1 MNLFN
6 PGEVAVPQG
15 HLIAGC
21 LREEGDGSL
30 DVRRPSDG
38 KRHGAIPL
46 AGEAVVDDAVQS
58 AQAALPKWRSLAPR
72 ERGKV
77 LRRWADLVDAHAEEL
92 TRLESVVSA
101 RPAQEARMV
110 DVPGVAEWLRFYG
123 EYADKLDG
131 TVTPTAPERLSLV
144 LREPYGVVGVITPWN
159 FPLFL
164 AAWKIAPALAAG
176 NTVVL
181 KPSELTPWS
190 IQRVAALGLEAGL
203 PEGALNVVH
212 GTGPKT
218 GAALVRHPGVSY
230 VTFTGSTAVGA
241 RIMADAAASGI
252 KPVSLELGG
261 KHPQVVFAD
270 CHDLDEV
277 AQHVAWGI
285 TRNAGQICS
294 AGSRLVVEKAIEE
307 ALVEKV
313 VARMRELAPTPTWSE
328 KPSLTPIISERQ
340 LARMER
346 LVEATV
352 AEGAEL
358 VCGGRRLGSEGWYFA
373 PTILRGVS
381 ESMTGYREEIFGPV
395 LSVQSFEG
403 MDEAIARAS
412 HPMYGLTAS
421 VFTRDIRKAL
431 TVSKRLPTGTVW
443 VNRWGLMREMMTS
456 PFGGVRQ
463 SGFGKDS
470 GREGIEKYLRS
481 KAVWIE
487 HALPEAGAA

>member
-1 MNLFN
+1 MTLFD
-6 PGEVAVPQG
+6 PEAVAVPRG
-15 HLIAGC
+15 HLIAGQTRGGAAT
-21 LREEGDGSL
+21 LE
-30 DVRRPSDG
+30 VRRPSDG
-38 KRHGAIPL
+38 RVHGGIPL
-46 AGEAVVDDAVQS
+46 GGEAEVDAAV
-58 AQAALPKWRSLAPR
+58 QAALGAFPKWRSVPPR
-72 ERGKV
+72 ERGRI
-77 LRRWADLVDAHAEEL
+77 LRRWADLVDARADEL
-92 TRLESVVSA
+92 TGLESVVSA
-101 RPAQEARMV
+101 RPAAEARSV

-131 TVTPTAPERLSLV
+131 AVTPTAPERLSLV
-144 LREPYGVVGVITPWN
+144 LREPYGVVAVITPWN

-190 IQRVAALGLEAGL
+190 IQRVAELGLEAGL
-203 PEGALNVVH
+203 PEGALNIVH
-212 GTGPKT
+212 GDGPRT

-270 CHDLDEV
+270 CDLDEV

-294 AGSRLVVEKAIEE
+294 AGSRLVVERSVEQ
-307 ALVEKV
+307 ALVQKV
-313 VARMRELAPTPTWSE
+313 AARMQDLAPTPTWAE
-328 KPSLTPIISERQ
+328 KPSLAPIISEKQ

-346 LVEATV
+346 LVQATV

-358 VCGGRRLGSEGWYFA
+358 VCGGRRLGAQGWYFA
-373 PTILRGVS
+373 PTILRGVG

-395 LSVQSFEG
+395 LSVQTFEG
-403 MDEAIARAS
+403 VEEAVARAS
-412 HPMYGLTAS
+412 HPMYGLTAA
-421 VFTRDIRKAL
+421 VFTRDINKAL

-487 HALPEAGAA
+487 HGMAA

>member
-1 MNLFN
+1 LSLFA
-6 PGEVAVPQG
+6 PDEVRVPRG
-15 HLIAGC
+15 HLIG
-21 LREEGDGSL
+21 GKSL
-30 DVRRPSDG
+30 DDGARALDVLRPSDG
-38 KRHGAIPL
+38 RVHASV
-46 AGEAVVDDAVQS
+46 AVGDERIVNAAVQS
-58 AQAALPKWRSLAPR
+58 AKGAFPKWKALAPR

-77 LRRWADLVDAHAEEL
+77 LRRWADLVDANAEEL

-101 RPAQEARMV
+101 RPAPEARTV

-123 EYADKLDG
+123 EYADKLEG
-131 TVTPTAPERLSLV
+131 SVTATAPERLSLV

-190 IQRVAALGLEAGL
+190 IQRVAELGLEAGL
-203 PEGALNVVH
+203 PEGALDIVH
-212 GTGPKT
+212 GNGPDT
-218 GAALVRHPGVSY
+218 GAALVRHPDVSY

-270 CHDLDEV
+270 CGDLDEV
-277 AQHVAWGI
+277 AQQVAWGI

-294 AGSRLVVEKAIEE
+294 AGSRLVVEKGIEK

-313 VARMRELAPTPTWSE
+313 AARMRELSPTPTWA
-328 KPSLTPIISERQ
+328 KQASLAPIISEKQ

-346 LVEATV
+346 LVDATV

-358 VCGGRRLGSEGWYFA
+358 ICGGRRLQGPSGGFYFA
-373 PTILRGVS
+373 PTILRGVH

-395 LSVQSFEG
+395 LSVTTFDG
-403 MDEAIARAS
+403 MEDALARAT
-412 HPMYGLTAS
+412 HPLYGLTAS
-421 VFTRDIRKAL
+421 VFTRDIDKAL
-431 TVSKRLPTGTVW
+431 GFAKRLPTGTVW

-487 HALPEAGAA
+487 H

>member
-1 MNLFN
+1 MNLFK
-6 PGEVAVPQG
+6 PEEVAVPQG
-15 HLIAGC
+15 HLIAGR
-21 LREEGDGSL
+21 LHQEGDGAL
-30 DVRRPSDG
+30 EVRRPSDG
-38 KRHGAIPL
+38 KLHGDVPL
-46 AGEAVVDDAVQS
+46 AGDAVVDAAVRA
-58 AQAALPKWRSLAPR
+58 AQVAFPKWRSLAPR
-72 ERGKV
+72 ERGRI
-77 LRRWADLVDAHAEEL
+77 LRRWADLVDAHADEL
-92 TRLESVVSA
+92 MRMESVVSA
-101 RPAQEARMV
+101 RPAQEVRMV
-110 DVPGVAEWLRFYG
+110 DVPGVAEWLRYYG

-131 TVTPTAPERLSLV
+131 AVTPTAPERLSLV
-144 LREPYGVVGVITPWN
+144 LREPYGVVGAITPWN

-164 AAWKIAPALAAG
+164 AAWKVAPALAAG

-203 PEGALNVVH
+203 PEGAFNVVH
-212 GTGPKT
+212 GTGPRT

-230 VTFTGSTAVGA
+230 LTFTGSTAVGA

-252 KPVSLELGG
+252 KPLSLELGG

-294 AGSRLVVEKAIEE
+294 AGSRLVVEKAVEK
-307 ALVEKV
+307 ALVEMV
-313 VARMRELAPTPTWSE
+313 AARMRGLAPTPTWSGN
-328 KPSLTPIISERQ
+328 PSLAPVISEKQ

-346 LVEATV
+346 LVGATV

-358 VCGGRRLGSEGWYFA
+358 VCGGTRLGTEGWYFA

-395 LSVQSFEG
+395 LSVQTFEG
-403 MDEAIARAS
+403 VDEAIARAS
-412 HPMYGLTAS
+412 HPLYGLTAS

-443 VNRWGLMREMMTS
+443 VNRWGLTREMMTS

-487 HALPEAGAA
+487 HALPDTAAA

>member
-1 MNLFN
+1 VNA
-6 PGEVAVPQG
+6 AVRS
-15 HLIAGC
+15 A
-21 LREEGDGSL
+21 
-30 DVRRPSDG
+30 
-38 KRHGAIPL
+38 K
-46 AGEAVVDDAVQS
+46 DAF
-58 AQAALPKWRSLAPR
+58 PKWKALAPR

-77 LRRWADLVDAHAEEL
+77 LRRWGDLVDAHAEEL

-101 RPAQEARMV
+101 RPAPEARAV

-123 EYADKLDG
+123 EYADKLEG
-131 TVTPTAPERLSLV
+131 SVTATAPERLSLV

-190 IQRVAALGLEAGL
+190 IQRVAELGLEAGL
-203 PEGALNVVH
+203 PEGALNIVH
-212 GTGPKT
+212 GNGPDT
-218 GAALVRHPGVSY
+218 GAALVRHPDISY

-241 RIMADAAASGI
+241 KIMADAAASGI

-270 CHDLDEV
+270 CGDIDQV
-277 AQHVAWGI
+277 AQQVAWGI

-294 AGSRLVVEKAIEE
+294 AGARLVVEKGIEK
-307 ALVEKV
+307 ALVDKV
-313 VARMRELAPTPTWSE
+313 AARMRALVPTPTWE
-328 KPSLTPIISERQ
+328 EETSLAPIISEKQ

-358 VCGGRRLGSEGWYFA
+358 VCGGRRLPGADGGWYYA
-373 PTILRGVS
+373 PTIVRGVT
-381 ESMTGYREEIFGPV
+381 ESMTGCREEIFGPV
-395 LSVQSFEG
+395 LSVTTFDG
-403 MDEAIARAS
+403 LDDAVARAT
-412 HPMYGLTAS
+412 HPTYGLTAS
-421 VFTRDIRKAL
+421 VFTRDINKAL
-431 TVSKRLPTGTVW
+431 TFAKRLPTGTVW

-487 HALPEAGAA
+487 H

>member
-1 MNLFN
+1 MKMTAFR
-6 PGEVAVPQG
+6 PEDVAVPRG
-15 HLIAGC
+15 HLIGG
-21 LREEGDGSL
+21 RVHEGGAAAIE
-30 DVRRPSDG
+30 VRRPSDG
-38 KRHGAIPL
+38 LKHGSVPHATSVEVDAAVRAA
-46 AGEAVVDDAVQS
+46 AGAFDA
-58 AQAALPKWRSLAPR
+58 WRGHAPR
-72 ERGKV
+72 ERGRI
-77 LRRWADLVDAHAEEL
+77 LRRWAELVEAHAEEL
-92 TRLESVVSA
+92 ARLEAVVSA
-101 RPAQEARMV
+101 RPATEARAV
-110 DVPGVAEWLRFYG
+110 DVPGVAEWLRYYG
-123 EYADKLDG
+123 EFADKLDG
-131 TVTPTAPERLSLV
+131 AVTPTSPERLSLV

-203 PEGALNVVH
+203 PPGALNILH
-212 GTGPKT
+212 GDGPGT
-218 GAALVRHPGVSY
+218 GAALVRHPGVAY
-230 VTFTGSTAVGA
+230 VSFTGSTAVGA
-241 RIMADAAASGI
+241 RIMADAAAHGI

-270 CHDLDEV
+270 CGDLDEV

-294 AGSRLVVEKAIEE
+294 AGSRLVVEKGVEE

-313 VARMRELAPTPTWSE
+313 AARMRALAPTPTWAE
-328 KPSLTPIISERQ
+328 VPSLAPIISEKQ

-346 LVEATV
+346 LVRQTV
-352 AEGAEL
+352 EEGATL
-358 VCGGRRLGSEGWYFA
+358 VCGGRRTGGEGWFFE
-373 PTILRGVS
+373 PTILRGVG
-381 ESMTGYREEIFGPV
+381 ESMAGFREEIFGPV
-395 LSVQSFEG
+395 LSVETFEG
-403 MDEAIARAS
+403 VDEAVARAT
-412 HPMYGLTAS
+412 HPLYGLTAS
-421 VFTRDIRKAL
+421 VFTRDINKAL
-431 TVSKRLPTGTVW
+431 TVAKRLPTGSVW

-456 PFGGVRQ
+456 PFGGIRQ

-487 HALPEAGAA
+487 HGMAT